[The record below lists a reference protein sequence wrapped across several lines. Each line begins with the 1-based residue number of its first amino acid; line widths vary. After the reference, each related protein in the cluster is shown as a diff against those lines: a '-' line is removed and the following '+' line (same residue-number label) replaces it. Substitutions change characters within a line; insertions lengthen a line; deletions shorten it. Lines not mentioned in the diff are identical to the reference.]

1 MLAEKKKRV
10 ALADLDVVNPYFR
23 SREKGEL
30 FEEKGIWLVANSKAC
45 ADADVPSMP
54 VELNTLIQDESI
66 TSIWDVGG
74 DMVGAK
80 VLARY
85 RMLFVLN
92 ANRPQTASVE
102 IAKNY
107 FREIEAVTG
116 LPIDG
121 IINNTHMC
129 TETRISDI
137 EKGIVLAE
145 KLSQRTGI
153 PVVAHAVEKT
163 IAQEQSLREQLGDR
177 LLPIRIYMK
186 KPWEI

>member
-1 MLAEKKKRV
+1 MDYRKASDYHGRTLWQC
-10 ALADLDVVNPYFR
+10 

-85 RMLFVLN
+85 QPQVIRQDYRMLFVLN

-107 FREIEAVTG
+107 FRDRSG
-116 LPIDG
+116 D
-121 IINNTHMC
+121 
-129 TETRISDI
+129 R
-137 EKGIVLAE
+137 
-145 KLSQRTGI
+145 
-153 PVVAHAVEKT
+153 VAHRRNNK
-163 IAQEQSLREQLGDR
+163 
-177 LLPIRIYMK
+177 
-186 KPWEI
+186 